1 MPTVT
6 VLEKRY
12 GSGSPETFEK
22 LYSSLIRG
30 LDVQLRFA
38 GTTDRGWIQLDV
50 SGKDETAALSLLER
64 EVGLAPA
71 SYDVMKKFSVLQ
83 GKVVF
88 SSKSEEE
95 LYVDLG
101 LSSPEAYDAVISE
114 KSLRAQLADGKEAP
128 FRSLVELFCL
138 YNNLPLEVK
147 IAVDIEDEGRTVEAV
162 LSEKQLNLF
171 RRCVRSRFD
180 RLIVLGSL
188 FSDVEHAVN
197 LSRHSRDIIKT
208 ESLGVLEQ
216 VVLCKLGTDA
226 VGLIPKLGR
235 YLKKSAVLVPFSPKK
250 IIETV
255 GSQAFDLRT

>member
-6 VLEKRY
+6 VLDKRY

-30 LDVQLRFA
+30 LEVQLRFA

-71 SYDVMKKFSVLQ
+71 SYDDMKKFSVLQ
-83 GKVVF
+83 GKAV

-95 LYVDLG
+95 LYMDLG
-101 LSSPEAYDAVISE
+101 LSSAEAYDAFISE

-147 IAVDIEDEGRTVEAV
+147 IVGDIEDEGRTVEAV

-171 RRCVRSRFD
+171 RSWVRSRFD

-188 FSDVEHAVN
+188 FSDVEHAVS

-250 IIETV
+250 ILETV